1 MAISGYSATTALTGS
16 TTGAL
21 IGDLQSVTVGGVT
34 LDFSEVKEVDD
45 TNRIPTNLPMTVREA
60 PMEVVMTYVKTLY
73 DAARDAVKAQTS
85 ETWTLTDAGSS
96 THIGTGYI
104 SGVSGL
110 NLDTDGHAA
119 YTITITP
126 ATTWAFT
133 A

>member
-1 MAISGYSATTALTGS
+1 MPISGYSATAALTGS

-21 IGDLQSVTVGGVT
+21 IANFQSVTVGGVT

-96 THIGTGYI
+96 THIGAGYI

-110 NLDTDGHAA
+110 NFDTDGHAT

>member
-1 MAISGYSATTALTGS
+1 MPISGYSATAALTGS

-21 IGDLQSVTVGGVT
+21 IANLQSVTVGGVT

-96 THIGTGYI
+96 THIGAGYI

-110 NLDTDGHAA
+110 NFDTDGHAT

>member
-1 MAISGYSATTALTGS
+1 MAISGYSATTSLTGS

-21 IGDLQSVTVGGVT
+21 VGDIQSITVGGLT
-34 LDFSEVKEVDD
+34 LDFSEVKGVGD

-73 DAARDAVKAQTS
+73 DAARDAAKAQTS
-85 ETWTLTDAGSS
+85 ETWTLTDADSS

-110 NLDTDGHAA
+110 NYDTDGHAT